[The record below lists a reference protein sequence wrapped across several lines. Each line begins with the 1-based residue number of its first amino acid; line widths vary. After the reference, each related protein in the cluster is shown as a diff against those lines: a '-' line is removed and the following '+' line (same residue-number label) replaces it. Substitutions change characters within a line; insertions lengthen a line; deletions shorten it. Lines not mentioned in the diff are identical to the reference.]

1 MVLDPGSL
9 AVLGGHFERLMGA
22 IQGRVEQVSLVVV
35 YPIPRRPFLFLLLLW
50 PMGAL
55 FLNFIFFMVVVF
67 FFSQLAGFD
76 LEIF

>member
-35 YPIPRRPFLFLLLLW
+35 YPYPAPD
-50 PMGAL
+50 
-55 FLNFIFFMVVVF
+55 F
-67 FFSQLAGFD
+67 FFSSPLFMKNFFSKK
-76 LEIF
+76 IFYGGNFFLFPGGGWQVLN